1 MQQKDRNRK
10 KVRGKI
16 LKTMRTSEGDQP
28 SPFARD
34 RQFSQDE
41 GLPVLKLRNFQ
52 ANQDEKELVI
62 LVTVKL
68 ILF

>member
-28 SPFARD
+28 S
-34 RQFSQDE
+34 
-41 GLPVLKLRNFQ
+41 K
-52 ANQDEKELVI
+52 
-62 LVTVKL
+62 
-68 ILF
+68 

>member
-28 SPFARD
+28 SKWQKFY
-34 RQFSQDE
+34 
-41 GLPVLKLRNFQ
+41 
-52 ANQDEKELVI
+52 KER
-62 LVTVKL
+62 TQKTGGRK
-68 ILF
+68 